1 MNLAEETKFI
11 MKKYNITANK
21 NYGQNFLI
29 DENIVNDIITGAQV
43 NKDDLIIEI
52 GPGLGTLTSLLLE
65 KAGKVICVELD
76 KKMINV
82 LKERFILYNNFEL
95 LNNDILKV
103 DLNRLISESKTNLK
117 NVKVVAN
124 LPYYITT
131 PIIMKLLEDKL
142 DLTSITVMVQKEV
155 AERLAGINGG
165 KEIGSI
171 TYSIN
176 YYTNPEIIINVPRN
190 SFIPAPNVDSAV
202 IKFDILKEPKIK
214 VSNEE
219 LFFKVI
225 KFSFLQKRKTL
236 INSLSNSG
244 LVSKESLEKILNDLN
259 IDLKI
264 RAEQLT
270 LEQFGKIS
278 DYIYSNNKQSVIISS
293 VAYKVGCPE
302 PL

>member
-1 MNLAEETKFI
+1 
-11 MKKYNITANK
+11 
-21 NYGQNFLI
+21 
-29 DENIVNDIITGAQV
+29 
-43 NKDDLIIEI
+43 
-52 GPGLGTLTSLLLE
+52 
-65 KAGKVICVELD
+65 
-76 KKMINV
+76 
-82 LKERFILYNNFEL
+82 
-95 LNNDILKV
+95 
-103 DLNRLISESKTNLK
+103 
-117 NVKVVAN
+117 
-124 LPYYITT
+124 
-131 PIIMKLLEDKL
+131 MKLLEDKL

-176 YYTNPEIIINVPRN
+176 YYTNSEIIINVPRN

-278 DYIYSNNKQSVIISS
+278 DYIYSNNKQSV
-293 VAYKVGCPE
+293 
-302 PL
+302 

>member
-202 IKFDILKEPKIK
+202 IKLDILKEPKIK

-278 DYIYSNNKQSVIISS
+278 DYIYSNNKQSV
-293 VAYKVGCPE
+293 
-302 PL
+302 